1 MIMKKTSF
9 IIISALVLGACS
21 KDPITEPTPTP
32 ENKSIEFMVGAGA
45 DYSAPAFS
53 DVTVSVSLT
62 VSMMRKSDGS
72 TSVVW
77 DTLYSAPL
85 QSFPRNDNPQRKLLT
100 VTNNRPDLQNVH
112 VSYAVRYF
120 KNGQPGAQ
128 HATGSSLENFEQN
141 KTVRVNL

>member
-1 MIMKKTSF
+1 MKKTCF
-9 IIISALVLGACS
+9 IICSALVLVACS
-21 KDPITEPTPTP
+21 KDPITEPAPTP

-45 DYSAPAFS
+45 DYSAPAFN

-62 VSMMRKSDGS
+62 VSMMHKSDGS

-85 QSFPRNDNPQRKLLT
+85 QSFPRNNNPQRRVVN
-100 VTNNRPDLQNVH
+100 VTNNRPDLKNVH
-112 VSYAVRYF
+112 VSYAIRYF

-128 HATGSSLENFEQN
+128 QAIGSSLENFEQN
-141 KTVRVNL
+141 KLVRINL

>member
-1 MIMKKTSF
+1 MKKTCF
-9 IIISALVLGACS
+9 ILFSAMVLVACS
-21 KDPITEPTPTP
+21 KDPITQPAPTP

-45 DYSAPAFS
+45 DYNAPAFS

-85 QSFPRNDNPQRKLLT
+85 PSFPRSDNPQRRLIT

-112 VSYAVRYF
+112 VSHVVRYF

-128 HATGSSLENFEQN
+128 HATGFSLENFEQN